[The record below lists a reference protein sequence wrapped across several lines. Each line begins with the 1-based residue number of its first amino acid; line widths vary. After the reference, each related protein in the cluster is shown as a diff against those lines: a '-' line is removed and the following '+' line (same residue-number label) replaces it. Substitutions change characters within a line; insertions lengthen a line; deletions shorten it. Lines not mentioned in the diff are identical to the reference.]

1 MCEAKTKLSFFII
14 IIIIISITI
23 DAINVSAKNQ
33 PLVNLS
39 VGSTL
44 NINNL
49 NSKSVEI
56 IGNLFSGTDKTK
68 YIKKNNYPEHY
79 RGITIS
85 KVPCLSLESLKL
97 YNYLKINVYNN
108 GEYSS
113 YNTKLSNNINF
124 GIPQAFMRNN
134 YFYGVIEICR
144 IKKIDELNIKVIDE
158 YDFFNMD
165 TGMNYNILLN
175 ATAIFHLRNNRETHY
190 VSSITTGN
198 CFYQFYVNE
207 EKLCNVKRYYFDID
221 KINNFFEFPLYKS
234 HITTASRKKFIMN
247 WRKNYDFSNNINYSL
262 HKFSG
267 LTPNDQ
273 LDIINRLGND
283 VIISLELK
291 PLFEMP
297 KTEKK
302 QKELQADHYERL
314 AGLRA
319 GDIININDLRKINSR
334 LKVNSIDVSSNRIA
348 KMPIL
353 KSNYTN
359 CYEYNETRGIYLQ
372 PINYTSH
379 YGSQIV
385 YDKINLFEEIIK
397 RKYYGVKRKYLN
409 ENYKC
414 LKITICSEMVR
425 RKTNIEFLNEKSKN
439 DIFFNKNIVLGLH
452 NYNKTHYVAKTERGQ
467 CLFQTLIY
475 PVETNNR
482 NEAKLLT
489 PVYTGKILSA
499 NNNNTLENLVQK
511 RLNGNGKDLWT
522 MKDDPIDIL
531 FILNEFRYNY
541 KTNINIFLK
550 KTY

>member
-1 MCEAKTKLSFFII
+1 
-14 IIIIISITI
+14 
-23 DAINVSAKNQ
+23 
-33 PLVNLS
+33 
-39 VGSTL
+39 
-44 NINNL
+44 
-49 NSKSVEI
+49 
-56 IGNLFSGTDKTK
+56 
-68 YIKKNNYPEHY
+68 
-79 RGITIS
+79 
-85 KVPCLSLESLKL
+85 
-97 YNYLKINVYNN
+97 
-108 GEYSS
+108 
-113 YNTKLSNNINF
+113 
-124 GIPQAFMRNN
+124 
-134 YFYGVIEICR
+134 
-144 IKKIDELNIKVIDE
+144 
-158 YDFFNMD
+158 
-165 TGMNYNILLN
+165 
-175 ATAIFHLRNNRETHY
+175 
-190 VSSITTGN
+190 
-198 CFYQFYVNE
+198 
-207 EKLCNVKRYYFDID
+207 
-221 KINNFFEFPLYKS
+221 
-234 HITTASRKKFIMN
+234 MN

-467 CLFQTLIY
+467 CLFQVI
-475 PVETNNR
+475 
-482 NEAKLLT
+482 K
-489 PVYTGKILSA
+489 
-499 NNNNTLENLVQK
+499 
-511 RLNGNGKDLWT
+511 
-522 MKDDPIDIL
+522 
-531 FILNEFRYNY
+531 
-541 KTNINIFLK
+541 
-550 KTY
+550 